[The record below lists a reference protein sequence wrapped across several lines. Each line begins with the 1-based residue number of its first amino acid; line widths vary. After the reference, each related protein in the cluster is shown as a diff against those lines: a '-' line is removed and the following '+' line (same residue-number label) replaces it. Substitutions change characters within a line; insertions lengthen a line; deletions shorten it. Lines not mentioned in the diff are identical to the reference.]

1 MKILAK
7 QNSKDKTKE
16 SKVQEKASQVSTATK
31 AKKESTTNKTS
42 KTERKIPYI
51 PIAILII
58 LILVVLLVVFYVI
71 PQYLQISFLQTSF
84 STFKSN
90 FNSAQRIAVVT
101 QYTNATQYN
110 IISQCS
116 TDIISAETVSDN
128 RNASTIDF
136 YVLNS
141 TSCTYAPNGLGH
153 VLNPV
158 TTNASSCENEIK
170 SEPSISLNYSS
181 YNHTII
187 TPYHMYVYGND
198 QYFSSCPVAVGL
210 I

>member
-1 MKILAK
+1 MRILAK
-7 QNSKDKTKE
+7 QNSKEKIKEDKVK
-16 SKVQEKASQVSTATK
+16 EKASQTSTATK
-31 AKKESTTNKTS
+31 TKKENTNNKTNKT
-42 KTERKIPYI
+42 KRNIPYI
-51 PIAILII
+51 PIAILVI
-58 LILVVLLVVFYVI
+58 LVLVVLSVIFYII
-71 PQYLQISFLQTSF
+71 PQYFQVSFLQTSF
-84 STFKSN
+84 GTFKSN

-110 IISQCS
+110 ILSQCS

>member
-7 QNSKDKTKE
+7 QNSKEKTNESNVKE
-16 SKVQEKASQVSTATK
+16 KTSQTTAITK
-31 AKKESTTNKTS
+31 TKKESATKKTNNA
-42 KTERKIPYI
+42 RKIPYL
-51 PIAILII
+51 PIAILIT
-58 LILVVLLVVFYVI
+58 LVLVVLLIVFYVI
-71 PQYLQISFLQTSF
+71 PQYVQVSFLQTSF

-110 IISQCS
+110 MISQCS
-116 TDIISAETVSDN
+116 TDIISAETVSDK

-170 SEPSISLNYSS
+170 LEPSISLNYSS

-187 TPYHMYVYGND
+187 TPYHMYVYGNT